1 MFIFLAIHIN
11 ACCNFHVYIIPRK
24 SYSNYYKLHLFV
36 LAIIATYYTNCNYT
50 FAQLKSFT
58 KGICS
63 KNIFGL
69 DFSIRTREL
78 CQIIYHMWTQSS
90 DEIPWKVTET
100 NIHFIAIGGFHIHSI
115 KYSSSSRTRQLIT
128 VRLFP
133 IPNTGGTCQLLC
145 QLKGSVG
152 VVCHPVWVSLKT
164 DCSYVMRLGTHS

>member
-1 MFIFLAIHIN
+1 MFIFLAIHAIHIN

-24 SYSNYYKLHLFV
+24 SYSNYYKLHLFL
-36 LAIIATYYTNCNYT
+36 LAIITTYYTNCNYT

-58 KGICS
+58 KGICP
-63 KNIFGL
+63 KTFLVMI
-69 DFSIRTREL
+69 SIRTREL

-115 KYSSSSRTRQLIT
+115 KYSSRTRKLIT

-133 IPNTGGTCQLLC
+133 ISNTEGPNVSTFV
-145 QLKGSVG
+145 SVERY
-152 VVCHPVWVSLKT
+152 L
-164 DCSYVMRLGTHS
+164 